1 MVSATGSSRPVCVTV
16 PIEPRCC
23 SASLFPS
30 AVRASAAD
38 GKVLPVVETDGPA
51 GDDPLSAP
59 HRRAVPELQRPR
71 SAKAFSRPAPGCPGR
86 AAAKKSRTPTP
97 SPPLALFHSSLH
109 HGLSVFMKSPP
120 LPKRPAVSRS
130 DPFRGRGGKAALFCR
145 PAKRG
150 TWKKRP
156 IKSSCR
162 TGAPFTGVFYGPAA
176 VTKSRRRHK
185 NWPGEDI
192 ASRAGKTRALYGRRS
207 APTSSSKGRT
217 GQTRLTDITDAIPTR
232 EAV

>member
-59 HRRAVPELQRPR
+59 HRRAVPELQRPQ

-86 AAAKKSRTPTP
+86 AAAKKITHADAFAPLGTFSLLTSSRPER
-97 SPPLALFHSSLH
+97 FHE
-109 HGLSVFMKSPP
+109 
-120 LPKRPAVSRS
+120 
-130 DPFRGRGGKAALFCR
+130 
-145 PAKRG
+145 
-150 TWKKRP
+150 
-156 IKSSCR
+156 I
-162 TGAPFTGVFYGPAA
+162 PAA
-176 VTKSRRRHK
+176 SEAPCGFTFRSFPRTWGQGRFFLPTGEKGHMEKTAR
-185 NWPGEDI
+185 EDI

>member
-59 HRRAVPELQRPR
+59 YRRAGSELQRPQ
-71 SAKAFSRPAPGCPGR
+71 SAKAFSRPAPGCLGR

-97 SPPLALFHSSLH
+97 SLPLALFHFSLH
-109 HGLSVFMKSPP
+109 HGRTVFMKSPP
-120 LPKRPAVSRS
+120 LPRRPAVSRS
-130 DPFRGRGGKAALFCR
+130 DPFRGRGGKAAFFCR

-150 TWKKRP
+150 TWKKR
-156 IKSSCR
+156 
-162 TGAPFTGVFYGPAA
+162 
-176 VTKSRRRHK
+176 
-185 NWPGEDI
+185 PGEDI